1 MKKFLNQVRKGFS
14 LVELLIAVVVL
25 GILGAMLLAA
35 GTAAQTKAR
44 VAVASNDIDSVRNAV
59 YTAFTM
65 KTGFMQMHE
74 SKTTFQTLVE
84 AINAELDEN
93 WEWEPIG
100 GGEYADHSGAIAQTK
115 VQRDPWGNPYTMYV
129 YTDDH
134 TVKYASG
141 RGETAADKREH
152 LNPADSCIYLV
163 IASAGPNGT
172 GVGQGFDGQNGTGG
186 PAAADNCVNNTDGI
200 DDIGVVIRM
209 LNGSTTMAT
218 FGWANAAL
226 GTLEY
231 CNWYFCGK
239 GAPSGDAS
247 APAGTTVTGKW
258 TKLET
263 TGAVSDITASAPSY
277 GSSLDQF
284 PNLEN
289 LKAHH
294 AAGTAKKD
302 NPVQIDDN
310 YDGTAAPSGG
320 EGDTP

>member
-1 MKKFLNQVRKGFS
+1 MKQVYKKVRKGFS

-65 KTGFMQMHE
+65 KTSFMQMHDNA
-74 SKTTFQTLVE
+74 TTFQAIVE
-84 AINAELDEN
+84 AVNAELDEN

-100 GGEYADHSGAIAQTK
+100 GTAYPAQSGAIAQTK
-115 VQRDPWGNPYTMYV
+115 MQRDPWGNPYTMYV

-134 TVKYASG
+134 TTKYAAG
-141 RGETAADKREH
+141 RGELGASDYDAQMNNHMT
-152 LNPADSCIYLV
+152 PADSCIYLV

-172 GVGQGFDGQNGTGG
+172 GVGMGSDGQNGFSGTTATQ
-186 PAAADNCVNNTDGI
+186 AACVNNTDGI

-218 FGWANAAL
+218 FGWASAAL
-226 GTLEY
+226 GTLEF
-231 CNWYFCGK
+231 CNWYFCGNDSTPV
-239 GAPSGDAS
+239 A
-247 APAGTTVTGKW
+247 GKW
-258 TKLET
+258 TKLENTGGVSELT
-263 TGAVSDITASAPSY
+263 TAPTY
-277 GSSLDQF
+277 GSSLELF

-289 LKAHH
+289 LKGHCTGF
-294 AAGTAKKD
+294 AGASK
-302 NPVQIDDN
+302 NSPCQIET
-310 YDGTAAPSGG
+310 YATTTSV
-320 EGDTP
+320 TP